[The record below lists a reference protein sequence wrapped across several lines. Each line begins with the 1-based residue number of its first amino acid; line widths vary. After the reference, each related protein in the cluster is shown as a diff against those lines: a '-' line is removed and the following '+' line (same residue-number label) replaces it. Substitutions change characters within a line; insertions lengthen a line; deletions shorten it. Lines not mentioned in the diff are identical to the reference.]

1 MTAEKPVVFRNM
13 TLLDGTDGGP
23 LHDAVIVLDGERI
36 RAIGRSTEFGSDLD
50 GWQTHDMG
58 GRTVLPGLINAHEH
72 LTWRR
77 GIGSHEERIVR
88 QPAGKLLLRGFGH
101 ALVSLLEGVT
111 TVRDVGS
118 KDGLGIALR
127 DAINAGRA
135 YGPRIIAAGY
145 PIKMTGGH
153 GSRTGLTAD
162 GIPEVRR
169 AARERLKAG
178 ADLIKLMASGGIAG
192 RGLDQATVQ
201 QYSVEE
207 MQAAFDE
214 AHKAGKRTTVHAHPP
229 VAIRAAVEAGVD
241 CIEHAGLIDR
251 PTAELVAKRG
261 VFVVPT
267 LSALRMVIEQG
278 ERMGRPGWLIET
290 CRERLLDQ
298 PRFFHNLLEAGCKI
312 VAGVDSLGDL
322 QRELSFMVEGGMSPQ
337 KAIQAATVVA
347 AECLNVADQVGT
359 LQPGKMA
366 DFIAVDGDPLEDIR
380 VLRNVVLTV
389 QGGVVFRPDTLHVS
403 IGPDLVTDFR

>member
-1 MTAEKPVVFRNM
+1 MTAAQPVVFRNM
-13 TLLDGTDGGP
+13 TLLDGTDREP

-36 RAIGRSTEFGSDLD
+36 RAVGRSTEFGSDLD
-50 GWQTHDMG
+50 GWQTYDLR

-118 KDGLGIALR
+118 KDSLSITLR

-153 GSRTGLTAD
+153 GSRAGPTAD

-178 ADLIKLMASGGIAG
+178 ADFIKLMTSGGIAG
-192 RGLDQATVQ
+192 RGLDQATMQ
-201 QYSVEE
+201 QFSVEE
-207 MQAAFDE
+207 MRAAFDE

-229 VAIRAAVEAGVD
+229 VAIRTAIEAGVD

-278 ERMGRPGWLIET
+278 ERMSRPGWLIEA
-290 CRERLLDQ
+290 CRERLHDQ
-298 PRFFHNLLEAGCKI
+298 PRVFRSLLEAGCKI

-322 QRELSFMVEGGMSPQ
+322 QREISFMVEGGMSSQ

-347 AECLNVADQVGT
+347 SQCLDIADQVGT

-366 DFIAVDGDPLEDIR
+366 DFIAVDGDPLEDIHA
-380 VLRNVVLTV
+380 LRNVVLTV
-389 QGGVVFRPDTLHVS
+389 KGGAIFQPDILRMA